1 MFIKN
6 GSNNNHFVY
15 LRIWR
20 VNRKHVFYQN
30 KGKLAAFSFFSLK
43 HSCVID
49 FPFIGCI
56 HSFKTKVSFAFKPR
70 RETKFGLKN
79 LVDIFYICVLSKRFW
94 DTEVIGG
101 RLDRRRQGRGDSAAS
116 HSCFTLSP
124 PTHPLFVHCQ
134 SSLLVVSLVPLKKQ
148 QQKTLYALFKC
159 HTLVLGTGPKNFMI
173 KNFLFQL

>member
-6 GSNNNHFVY
+6 GSNNSHFVY

-30 KGKLAAFSFFSLK
+30 KGKLAAFSFFLLK

-79 LVDIFYICVLSKRFW
+79 DIFYICVLSKRFW
-94 DTEVIGG
+94 DTEVTGG
-101 RLDRRRQGRGDSAAS
+101 RLDRRHQGRGDSAAS
-116 HSCFTLSP
+116 HSCFTLSL
-124 PTHPLFVHCQ
+124 PTHSLFVHCQ
-134 SSLLVVSLVPLKKQ
+134 SNLLVVSLVPLKKQ
-148 QQKTLYALFKC
+148 QQKTSLCLIQMSYIGLRGW
-159 HTLVLGTGPKNFMI
+159 T
-173 KNFLFQL
+173 